1 MLFTCE
7 ILVCNCHI
15 FMFSCICF
23 SSYGVVLWIQRK
35 KINIHKHHIFFN
47 SNGQLQR
54 TYKHM

>member
-1 MLFTCE
+1 MLFICE

-15 FMFSCICF
+15 FMFSFICF

-47 SNGQLQR
+47 STGQL
-54 TYKHM
+54 